1 MEKSHKIFY
10 GWWVVLVIT
19 ILFFIGGA
27 APFAV
32 VLKQLMMQFHTGRG
46 EVSLSQSINSIA
58 GGVMGIFV
66 GRMLQ
71 HNSPKKFMLWGSII
85 SGLSTLTISLA
96 HSLWFLYLFFLI
108 GGIAG
113 AFST

>member
-32 VLKQLMMQFHTGRG
+32 VLKQLMM
-46 EVSLSQSINSIA
+46 
-58 GGVMGIFV
+58 
-66 GRMLQ
+66 
-71 HNSPKKFMLWGSII
+71 
-85 SGLSTLTISLA
+85 
-96 HSLWFLYLFFLI
+96 
-108 GGIAG
+108 
-113 AFST
+113 